1 MGEKHKGEGALVT
14 GAARGLGRLI
24 ALDLA
29 RQGMDV
35 VIADVREG
43 DLGTTA
49 AEIGALGVR
58 CFPLAVDLG
67 AKEACH
73 RMVAEARDKL
83 GKIDVL
89 VNNAGVVWNADVV
102 DQPDEVM
109 QATVD
114 INFMAQVWATRAA
127 LPEMIARKSGTI
139 VSIASGA
146 GKVGVPAMAIYC
158 ATKFALIGFFDSL
171 RHELRQAGTGIRVIV
186 VNPGFMATKMFVGA
200 KVPRFTALFD
210 PQKTSTAL
218 MRAMGKGREEVYV
231 PWTVRGMAVNRGLF
245 SPRLMER
252 LVEFTGM
259 HQSFYTSKTID

>member
-1 MGEKHKGEGALVT
+1 MGTKHKGKTALVT

-29 RQGMDV
+29 REG
-35 VIADVREG
+35 ADVAVADLREG
-43 DLGTTA
+43 DLQATA

-58 CFPLAVDLG
+58 CFPLAVDLRT
-67 AKEACH
+67 KDACN
-73 RMVAEARDKL
+73 RMVAEAREKL
-83 GKIDVL
+83 GRIDVL

-102 DQPDEVM
+102 DQSDEVI

-127 LPEMIARKSGTI
+127 LPEMIAAKSGTI

-171 RHELRQAGTGIRVIV
+171 RHELRKAGTGVRVIV
-186 VNPGFMATKMFVGA
+186 VCPGFMATKMFVGA
-200 KVPRFTALFD
+200 KVPRFTTLFD

-218 MRAMGKGREEVYV
+218 MKAMDKGKEEVYV
-231 PWTVRGMAVNRGLF
+231 PWTIRGMAISRGLY

-252 LVEFTGM
+252 MVEFTGM
-259 HQSFYTSKTID
+259 HESFYTSKTID